1 MLCSSNPK
9 RRIAIDVAPM
19 ILVAQFAKKDHVAE
33 FARAV
38 YVAEFAKA
46 VYVAEFAKNFG
57 NGSPGDTVFRNSCR
71 IPLRSW
77 RIPLQ
82 LALLFCLTSFGS
94 TWAAEPEM
102 RIRLKDGS
110 FGTGTIVGVDQPNQ
124 LGWKGNAFATP
135 FRFDVRALRSVTSA
149 EEKADH
155 VAEQTVEG
163 AVAAEQMFELSS
175 GGMVVGQLVSMD
187 DDWVIV
193 DSQLLGQVKLAREAL
208 ISIVDAGYAG
218 QLVYSGPID
227 DDRWQRLTA
236 AEDWEFEAGALVAT
250 KQGAAIVGNV
260 ALPPKSQINLSMSWR
275 GTPDFVLS
283 LGTLASNKVSKVEEV
298 PSAARLEVWANQLAL
313 VREVDGGADIAMLSD
328 LSDANP
334 RIDLTIY
341 LDQEAGTIVVCD
353 SHGRPMETLSVPSEK
368 AVTRPAVHLANSGPS
383 LTIEHFEVRQWDGV
397 ASSVATED
405 QAVLDSTG
413 NNRQG
418 AIVGYDPQ
426 TRFLK
431 ITLASG
437 EKMTLPLSEIRRGDV
452 GAVAST
458 GPTPNGLTDESLPPA
473 VVQPPQLGREQTP
486 PVATNQSLT
495 PPASDIKS
503 PFAEAP
509 TGDAT
514 AVSSNETAGLTE
526 SIEIILVDRTRL
538 SGKLAATEDPGQ
550 LRFTSKDLADEV
562 SFDCQA
568 VRSVIGTTERF
579 VADDTEHVVGT
590 LKVGDSQLVGYLD
603 ELSKHNPA
611 SESCLWWHP
620 SGSVNASPISLASA
634 GAIVYRKALPL
645 PSPGVNAA
653 QAAAARNRTQ
663 VLAPAVGMFLGNRGN
678 TQESA
683 KEGVPNQAP
692 AGSPEAREIMF
703 RTGDAIDGVV
713 ERIDE
718 SGMTFRSAQ
727 TTTTV
732 APHDLIQHVWLNR
745 GRGTIETSPEKL
757 KRLMTVPRSM
767 KQDPPTHLFIAVNG
781 DYLRGRLVR
790 LEGDRLTIEV
800 RLESVEMSTAQVAQ
814 IIWLHD
820 RDWSDKPAATN
831 KELQST
837 PDENATANTAQAT
850 RPNPNEQFLVHAIG
864 RTDRGLT
871 FRPDQLADGVLSGQ
885 SDLLGKCSIAVE
897 ELNQLLF
904 GRNISEQVRE
914 FREDPWT
921 LSLAQTPRVY
931 MEDGSNSS
939 APAGENSPLVGKPAI
954 DFTLKSLN
962 GESFRLS
969 KNRDRIVVLDF
980 WASWCGPC
988 VQTMPLVEAVVDE
1001 LGTDKIHLVA
1011 VNIQETPARATAAV
1025 ERLEL
1030 NATVLLDV
1038 DGQAAAAYAAN
1049 AIPQTVIIDREG
1061 VITHVFVGGGPK
1073 FVEQFRQALLTS
1085 LTGLPTE

>member
-1 MLCSSNPK
+1 MSMLRSSNPK
-9 RRIAIDVAPM
+9 FHIAIDVAPM
-19 ILVAQFAKKDHVAE
+19 IHVAE
-33 FARAV
+33 FSKAI

-46 VYVAEFAKNFG
+46 IYVAEFAKNFG
-57 NGSPGDTVFRNSCR
+57 YESPGVTVYRNSCR
-71 IPLRSW
+71 TPLRSW
-77 RIPLQ
+77 RISLQ
-82 LALLFCLTSFGS
+82 LALLFCLASFSS
-94 TWAAEPEM
+94 TWAVEPQM

-110 FGTGTIVGVDQPNQ
+110 FGAGTIVGVDQPNQ
-124 LGWKGNAFATP
+124 LGWKGSAFETP
-135 FRFDVRALRSVTSA
+135 FRLDVRAIRSVTSA
-149 EEKADH
+149 EEKADNGAEKA
-155 VAEQTVEG
+155 VKDAGSAEQL
-163 AVAAEQMFELSS
+163 FELSS

-187 DDWVIV
+187 DEWLIV
-193 DSQLLGQVKLAREAL
+193 DSQILGQVKLARAAVT
-208 ISIVDAGYAG
+208 SIVDAGYAG

-397 ASSVATED
+397 AASVATED
-405 QAVLDSTG
+405 QSVLDATG
-413 NNRQG
+413 GNRKG

-426 TRFLK
+426 TRLLK

-437 EKMTLPLSEIRRGDV
+437 EQALLPLAQIRRGDV
-452 GAVAST
+452 AAVVVAAPTTNEQT
-458 GPTPNGLTDESLPPA
+458 GESLPPA
-473 VVQPPQLGREQTP
+473 VVQPPQLDQEQTP
-486 PVATNQSLT
+486 PEATSPLQK
-495 PPASDIKS
+495 PPAGDTKS
-503 PFAEAP
+503 PFAEA
-509 TGDAT
+509 TTEGEAT
-514 AVSSNETAGLTE
+514 ASSIESADASE

-538 SGKLAATEDPGQ
+538 SGKLASTEDPRR
-550 LRFTSKDLADEV
+550 LRFASKDLADEV
-562 SFDCQA
+562 SFDCQV

-579 VADDTEHVVGT
+579 VADDSEQVVGT
-590 LKVGDSQLVGYLD
+590 LKVGDSQLVGYLE
-603 ELSKHNPA
+603 ELSSHNPTI
-611 SESCLWWHP
+611 ESCLWWHP

-634 GAIVYRKALPL
+634 GAIIYRKALPL
-645 PSPGVNAA
+645 PAPEGNAA
-653 QAAAARNRTQ
+653 QAAAARNRAQ

-678 TQESA
+678 PKGNSQEV
-683 KEGVPNQAP
+683 VPTEATV
-692 AGSPEAREIMF
+692 GSPEAREIMF

-727 TTTTV
+727 TTTTK
-732 APHDLIQHVWLNR
+732 APHELIQHVWLNR

-781 DYLRGRLVR
+781 DYLRGRLVQ
-790 LEGDRLTIEV
+790 LEGDRLKIEV
-800 RLESVEMSTAQVAQ
+800 RLEMVEMSTAQVAQ

-820 RDWSDKPAATN
+820 RDWSEKPAATD
-831 KELQST
+831 KAMPST
-837 PDENATANTAQAT
+837 PGQDDTAKTVQAT
-850 RPNPNEQFLVHAIG
+850 PPGPIEQFLVHAIG

-871 FRPDQLADGVLSGQ
+871 FRPEQLSAGELSGH
-885 SDLLGKCSIAVE
+885 SDLLGRCSIAVKD
-897 ELNQLLF
+897 LNQLLF
-904 GRNISEQVRE
+904 GRNISEQVRA

-931 MEDGSNSS
+931 MEDGADSS

-954 DFTLKSLN
+954 DFTLKSLD

-969 KNRDRIVVLDF
+969 KHRDRIVVLDF

-1030 NATVLLDV
+1030 NSTVLLDV

-1073 FVEQFRQALLTS
+1073 FVEQFRQALQAS
-1085 LTGLPTE
+1085 VTGLPTE